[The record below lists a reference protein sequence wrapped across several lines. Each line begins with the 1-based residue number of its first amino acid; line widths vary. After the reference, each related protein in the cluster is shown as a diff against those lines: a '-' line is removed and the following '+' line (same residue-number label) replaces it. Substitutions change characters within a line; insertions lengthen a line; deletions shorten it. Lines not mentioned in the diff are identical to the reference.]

1 MRGMRS
7 TEARLLSP
15 HERETALGYLA
26 ADSRANL
33 LLIDLVA
40 RLGHAPSPGE
50 MRSEV
55 VIATRGGEIRGI
67 VALRPTVVFDAC
79 FDLDALDPLLP
90 FFEPLGMGL
99 VKSARTVVDAFWTRL
114 SRRGRRHAVLDRIE
128 TAYTLVA
135 DAARLAD
142 LPEGLAARSARRED
156 LGLLVHA
163 ARESLREES
172 RPDPFAGDV
181 RGFRRWVK
189 GRVPRARVVE
199 REGRVVFVGYADVR
213 RPEGWLLQ
221 GIYTWP
227 EARRRGFAATGTSDL
242 CREAFEARANH
253 VQLAVVEGNHAAR
266 GLYEGLGFEP
276 FDCLRTILFT

>member
-1 MRGMRS
+1 MRS

-26 ADSRANL
+26 EDPRANL

-50 MRSEV
+50 MRSQV
-55 VIATRGGEIRGI
+55 VIATRSGEIRGI
-67 VALRPTVVFDAC
+67 VALRPTVVFDAR
-79 FDLDALDPLLP
+79 FDVDALDTLLP
-90 FFEPLGMGL
+90 FFEPLGVGL
-99 VKSARTVVDAFWTRL
+99 VKSAQTVVDAFWARL
-114 SRRGRRHAVLDRIE
+114 SRRGRRQAVLDRIE
-128 TAYTLVA
+128 TSYALVA

-142 LPEGLAARSARRED
+142 LPEVLAGRPARRED
-156 LGLLVHA
+156 LEPLVHA

-172 RPDPFAGDV
+172 RPDPFAGDI

-227 EARRRGFAATGTSDL
+227 ESRRQGFAATGTSVL
-242 CREAFEARANH
+242 CQEAFESQARH
-253 VQLAVVEGNHAAR
+253 VQLAVVDGNDAAR

-276 FDCLRTILFT
+276 FGRLRTILFG